1 MFERLADAQNW
12 PDSELILLL
21 QCVFTG
27 KAQKAYAALS
37 AEQCTGYKMV
47 KEAVLKAYELVPEEY
62 WQRFRSWK
70 KGGKQTEFTSELVTH
85 FGCWC
90 STSSVVSFEELRN
103 LVVTE
108 QFKQSVRSFIATY
121 INERKGKT
129 PVTAAVLVDEYV
141 LTQKRIFGEQGQ
153 GLRFRVGGEKD
164 VSDLSLGS
172 LQGEQRTSGNNG
184 HITTCNYCQREGHW
198 KDESPLLKSKKGFST
213 WPAKSAGLAVPLSS
227 SRSSTDKIV
236 SPYQMQTKMLC
247 TAEIAS
253 RYAPFISDG
262 FVSLVDSSEK
272 VPVKM
277 LRDSVALYHHQ
288 GVGLAFLSKLG
299 HRELCS
305 NQRNGIEHYF
315 CACS

>member
-12 PDSELILLL
+12 PDSERILLL

-70 KGGKQTEFTSELVTH
+70 KGGKQTHVEFTSELVTH

-90 STSSVVSFEELRN
+90 SASSVVSFEELRN

-141 LTQKRIFGEQGQ
+141 LTQTDLWGARSTAKIQSWRGERCI
-153 GLRFRVGGEKD
+153 RFESGFFTGRATHIW
-164 VSDLSLGS
+164 
-172 LQGEQRTSGNNG
+172 EQRTYYN
-184 HITTCNYCQREGHW
+184 
-198 KDESPLLKSKKGFST
+198 L
-213 WPAKSAGLAVPLSS
+213 
-227 SRSSTDKIV
+227 
-236 SPYQMQTKMLC
+236 
-247 TAEIAS
+247 
-253 RYAPFISDG
+253 
-262 FVSLVDSSEK
+262 
-272 VPVKM
+272 
-277 LRDSVALYHHQ
+277 
-288 GVGLAFLSKLG
+288 
-299 HRELCS
+299 
-305 NQRNGIEHYF
+305 
-315 CACS
+315 